1 MKKLL
6 IFFVTFVI
14 TLSVNQT
21 AFADEKESSPKTTN
35 ENSQKEVSEL
45 IIKYQ
50 KEDIDNIVNSGSR
63 SVSYK
68 INSLSKYKVDGE
80 YLTAEQKSELLEY
93 KSEAAKK
100 LKEQTKKDEKF
111 YEYLFFYIGLV
122 VLIMVILIFNKED

>member
-21 AFADEKESSPKTTN
+21 AFADESKNTSDESKD
-35 ENSQKEVSEL
+35 EVAQL
-45 IIKYQ
+45 IIKSQ

-111 YEYLFFYIGLV
+111 YEYLFFYIGLA

>member
-21 AFADEKESSPKTTN
+21 AFADESKNTSDESKN
-35 ENSQKEVSEL
+35 EVAQL